1 MVLVLWSLFLC
12 SDTADEHEVN
22 CDTDEGLTEG
32 LTDEE
37 PFSSPKASAFT
48 LLGRSIM
55 RQSYIIALIIMMVTL
70 LSSAD
75 SMCFC
80 MSVFF

>member
-1 MVLVLWSLFLC
+1 MYKITNLLPLLWNVFLC
-12 SDTADEHEVN
+12 SDAADEQEVS
-22 CDTDEGLTEG
+22 CDNEDGLTEA

-55 RQSYIIALIIMMVTL
+55 KQSYIIALIIMMVTV
-70 LSSAD
+70 LSYVNSIW
-75 SMCFC
+75 F
-80 MSVFF
+80 